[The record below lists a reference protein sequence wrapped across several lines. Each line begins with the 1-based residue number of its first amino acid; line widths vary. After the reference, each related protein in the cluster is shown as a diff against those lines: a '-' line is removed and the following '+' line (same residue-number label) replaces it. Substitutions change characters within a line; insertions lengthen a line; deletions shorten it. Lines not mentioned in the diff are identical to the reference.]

1 MSSRNRKL
9 SLSSA
14 INEALHQMMAEDESV
29 FLIGQGV
36 KSPWY
41 VGSTCQGL
49 LERFGP
55 ERVIDTP
62 VSENAVTGSAVG
74 AAIAGMRP
82 VVVHPRMDFMMYA
95 MDPIINEAANWHYMC
110 GGHCSVPVVIWG
122 IVNRG
127 GEQAAQHSQAFQA
140 LFAHIPGLKVIMPS
154 TPYDVKGLM
163 IAAIRDENPVI
174 FIDDRWL
181 YEQEGYVPEE
191 IYEVPI
197 GKGIIRKKGAD
208 MTLVSSS
215 YMTVESLKAATNLA
229 KQGIDVELVDLR
241 TIKPLDE
248 NLILKS
254 VKKTGRMVIAD
265 GGWKNFGVS
274 AEISAL
280 VSEKV
285 FKYLRA
291 SIKRVSLP
299 DTPAPAS
306 RTLESSYYQRSE
318 DITRAVKEVIKEN

>member
-1 MSSRNRKL
+1 
-9 SLSSA
+9 
-14 INEALHQMMAEDESV
+14 MA
-29 FLIGQGV
+29 
-36 KSPWY
+36 
-41 VGSTCQGL
+41 
-49 LERFGP
+49 
-55 ERVIDTP
+55 
-62 VSENAVTGSAVG
+62 
-74 AAIAGMRP
+74 
-82 VVVHPRMDFMMYA
+82 
-95 MDPIINEAANWHYMC
+95 
-110 GGHCSVPVVIWG
+110 
-122 IVNRG
+122 
-127 GEQAAQHSQAFQA
+127 
-140 LFAHIPGLKVIMPS
+140 
-154 TPYDVKGLM
+154 
-163 IAAIRDENPVI
+163 
-174 FIDDRWL
+174 
-181 YEQEGYVPEE
+181 
-191 IYEVPI
+191 
-197 GKGIIRKKGAD
+197 
-208 MTLVSSS
+208 
-215 YMTVESLKAATNLA
+215 VESLKAATNLA

-318 DITRAVKEVIKEN
+318 DIVRAVKEVIKEN